1 MWRVIVIA
9 CLFAGVCWGQPNAFD
24 LGGVGYLSVDDSS
37 LTDTDGFTEM
47 TCSVFVYVVN
57 AVTGAG
63 LFDKYNTLLNQ
74 RSWRATMAAPSSGL
88 QPVQLQFGGA
98 SGTYVAGVLTDSG
111 HISEGAWH
119 HVAWTYTASNV
130 DVYIDGVEVASTTT
144 GTLPSSLFN
153 TEEDLKFGRRADGYN
168 LDGTMSDPRIYNRA
182 LSAEEIAHLA
192 SMGCS
197 TNGINTAYDPDFG
210 DVYLVTDGSAIYS
223 GDGRADDVPR
233 DGLVSEWLFTSDATD
248 SEGANDGTLNGGATA
263 TGALAL
269 DGSGDHVL
277 VSYSAD
283 FDWGT
288 ATDFSFSMWV
298 KSSFLGAQR
307 VLAKR
312 DSDNT
317 LPIWNVVLDTQIDWR
332 VNDSSNTAD
341 AFGTVTVNDGDW
353 HHVVCTADRDGD
365 ISIYVDGDFDVS
377 DSMSSVGDLST
388 TGDLYIGRLG
398 TGEISPYTG
407 SIDSIRVY
415 NRTLS
420 ESEIAQLYKEGIPTH
435 SGSLVL
441 NAHAFTPIGE
451 SATATDLTGHQTLS
465 VSGTVDAVSS
475 ELRFVGSLA
484 EGWKLTPYRPDGTD
498 WMPQSDGLVAM
509 YRMGKNGTF
518 DDVVSTNN
526 GTAYGDAVATLGTGG
541 EFDGTG
547 DYVSIPHNENH
558 WAGTSFSQS
567 CWFKSTSA
575 NIQIML
581 EKYNNSATSGE
592 DLSASFR
599 GYGFR
604 LNAGK
609 TQIYMGDTLT
619 EVSAISTATYND
631 GSWHLAVWTY
641 DGAGLNLYT
650 DGFLV
655 DSTYTTLTPTPTT
668 ENLRIGGDYPEQTN
682 RYFTGTIDETAI
694 WSTALTAQ
702 DVARLYSTQKG
713 KYP

>member
-1 MWRVIVIA
+1 MWRLIVIA
-9 CLFAGVCWGQPNAFD
+9 LLFAGVCWGQPNGFDFSNTGTVHASGVTSSNFAFWAS
-24 LGGVGYLSVDDSS
+24 GSHY
-37 LTDTDGFTEM
+37 
-47 TCSVFVYVVN
+47 
-57 AVTGAG
+57 
-63 LFDKYNTLLNQ
+63 
-74 RSWRATMAAPSSGL
+74 ATMD
-88 QPVQLQFGGA
+88 
-98 SGTYVAGVLTDSG
+98 GTEYV
-111 HISEGAWH
+111 
-119 HVAWTYTASNV
+119 
-130 DVYIDGVEVASTTT
+130 DGVAQAWNNDFYE
-144 GTLPSSLFN
+144 
-153 TEEDLKFGRRADGYN
+153 
-168 LDGTMSDPRIYNRA
+168 LDGTDLIIGHNGTAQFLGTSHDFRIYSRA

-210 DVYLVTDGSAIYS
+210 DVYLVTDGSALYA
-223 GDGRADDVPR
+223 GDDRAGGVPR
-233 DGLVSEWLFTSDATD
+233 DMVAEYLFTSDATD
-248 SEGANDGTLNGGATA
+248 TSGNGNNGSVEGGATVD
-263 TGALAL
+263 GVLNL
-269 DGSGDHVL
+269 DGIDDFINTSNSFESVFQSAFS
-277 VSYSAD
+277 VSYWVQ
-283 FDWGT
+283 FDDGQPLSSQMPYGT
-288 ATDFSFSMWV
+288 QTGPTNRVISFLDTAGGFTVGYISDGNQGRAEIDANFSNGVLPWMHIAEVVTPSGITVYKDGVEQTLDATDNGDMSGVTM
-298 KSSFLGAQR
+298 A
-307 VLAKR
+307 
-312 DSDNT
+312 NY
-317 LPIWNVVLDTQIDWR
+317 
-332 VNDSSNTAD
+332 SNPY
-341 AFGTVTVNDGDW
+341 
-353 HHVVCTADRDGD
+353 H
-365 ISIYVDGDFDVS
+365 
-377 DSMSSVGDLST
+377 
-388 TGDLYIGRLG
+388 LYIGARNINETIDAKMAGAIDNWRLYDRAL
-398 TGEISPYTG
+398 TATEIT
-407 SIDSIRVY
+407 R
-415 NRTLS
+415 
-420 ESEIAQLYKEGIPTH
+420 LYKEGIPTH